1 MFNFLE
7 EALDEVALAVER
19 VIAGDLRGRASGR
32 NDRDRTLFFDFL
44 SLNTKT
50 LPGFTTRF
58 QLYTVPG
65 QAIYNTT
72 RQLVLKGVDGI
83 VFVVDSHW
91 DKMADNVESF
101 ANLQENLI
109 DNHLSLA
116 QIPYVLQY
124 NKRDLPNAA
133 PVNYLDNAEMI
144 AVYLNAAFESGDTSR
159 IAEALGDVARA
170 RGMTKISKAT
180 GLAREQLYKTLSA
193 EGKPELSTVLKVMAA
208 FGGGLKSNFPR
219 AGVKRDGRAKA
230 ALRGA
235 KPRKVA

>member
-1 MFNFLE
+1 MTLKTKKY
-7 EALDEVALAVER
+7 DVA
-19 VIAGDLRGRASGR
+19 
-32 NDRDRTLFFDFL
+32 
-44 SLNTKT
+44 
-50 LPGFTTRF
+50 
-58 QLYTVPG
+58 
-65 QAIYNTT
+65 
-72 RQLVLKGVDGI
+72 
-83 VFVVDSHW
+83 
-91 DKMADNVESF
+91 
-101 ANLQENLI
+101 
-109 DNHLSLA
+109 
-116 QIPYVLQY
+116 
-124 NKRDLPNAA
+124 
-133 PVNYLDNAEMI
+133 NYLDNAEMI